1 MHLSDCTTLG
11 GMTARELSEKCE
23 VEEQAVLSQMTFW
36 SSRGVVRTRRNDVCD
51 TFYEIIE
58 VQADR
63 AKRDLEEILPGASN
77 DVTEQ
82 VIFSSLTSP
91 FYLPFLSLFSPFY
104 HLFSFLSLLPSL
116 LFSLPFIICSLFFP
130 FYLLLCYF
138 QPCVSLSSQPSS
150 AAVANETSVSVWA
163 LVTLDNVK
171 NNSF

>member
-104 HLFSFLSLLPSL
+104 HLFSFLSLLSSV
-116 LFSLPFIICSLFFP
+116 LFSFPSTFFFAIFSP
-130 FYLLLCYF
+130 VFHYH
-138 QPCVSLSSQPSS
+138 LSHHLQLSQMKQVFLSGH
-150 AAVANETSVSVWA
+150 
-163 LVTLDNVK
+163 
-171 NNSF
+171 